1 MLHRRLLPIAL
12 ATSLALALA
21 VLFTFFAPKRYVA
34 TARVLLPA
42 GAEMSFEGANG
53 VTVSANGASRMLT
66 IEYAASDPRLAAQVV
81 NDFVDTHAQRNTL
94 VIDPPAAVA
103 QTPALALNLAFGGA
117 FGLVGGIGMVAL
129 RERRRRPVHSEQD
142 LLDTLGVPLLAARPL
157 RRESVRELCEQ
168 LLAHW
173 FTPPRSA
180 LAIVSP
186 NCGDGRSHV
195 AAQLALC
202 FAEIGVKTL
211 LIDAD
216 LRSPGQHRVFKVPNR
231 WGLAGFLEGGEPRP
245 AACLANLSVLMAGS
259 AARDPLELL
268 TSERLPA
275 LLLEAAKRFRVVLID
290 TPAAS
295 RGPDF
300 EMFAARCGGALVV
313 ARQHNADAEALAR
326 LNGALK
332 RCSARVVATLL
343 NAI

>member
-1 MLHRRLLPIAL
+1 MLHRRLLPIVSAV
-12 ATSLALALA
+12 AFALALA
-21 VLFTFFAPKRYVA
+21 ALVTFFAPQRYVA

-42 GAEMSFEGANG
+42 GAAMNFEGANG

-66 IEYAASDPRLAAQVV
+66 IEYAASDAQLAAQVV
-81 NDFVDTHAQRNTL
+81 NDFVHTHTQTESW
-94 VIDPPAAVA
+94 VIDPAAA
-103 QTPALALNLAFGGA
+103 APRRPDLALNLAFGGA
-117 FGLVGGIGMVAL
+117 LGLVGGIGVVAL

-168 LLAHW
+168 LLEHW
-173 FTPPRSA
+173 FTPPRAA

-195 AAQLALC
+195 TAQLALC
-202 FAEIGVKTL
+202 FAEMGVKTL

-216 LRSPGQHRVFKVPNR
+216 LRSPGQHRVFKLPNR

-268 TSERLPA
+268 ASERLPA
-275 LLLEAAKRFRVVLID
+275 LLAEAAKRFRVVLID
-290 TPAAS
+290 TPAAA

-326 LNGALK
+326 LNAALK